1 MLHAGAGLVDTSR
14 ALGGADHSHKP
25 SGVTVREDLRRN
37 ISTGLQIKASASDEG
52 WELSQHRC
60 TLRLGGGRRT
70 GIETG
75 TVTTPVTDS
84 VAQCIGGR
92 GVAAV
97 VLPRSGGGAAER
109 RWCGGGGGAA
119 AEWRRGGG
127 AAAAM
132 VTRKQH

>member
-1 MLHAGAGLVDTSR
+1 VASL
-14 ALGGADHSHKP
+14 
-25 SGVTVREDLRRN
+25 REDLRRN

-60 TLRLGGGRRT
+60 TLRHGGGRRT

-75 TVTTPVTDS
+75 TVTTPVTVGRGGGARAGGLMIAGRGSDS

-109 RWCGGGGGAA
+109 WRCGGGGGAA

>member
-1 MLHAGAGLVDTSR
+1 MRTTRISR
-14 ALGGADHSHKP
+14 VASL
-25 SGVTVREDLRRN
+25 REDLRRN
-37 ISTGLQIKASASDEG
+37 ISTGQQIEASAADEG

-97 VLPRSGGGAAER
+97 VLPRRRSGGGAAER
-109 RWCGGGGGAA
+109 WRCGGVGGAA

>member
-1 MLHAGAGLVDTSR
+1 MRTTRISR
-14 ALGGADHSHKP
+14 VASL
-25 SGVTVREDLRRN
+25 REDLRRN

-70 GIETG
+70 GIETV

-109 RWCGGGGGAA
+109 
-119 AEWRRGGG
+119 WRRGGG
-127 AAAAM
+127 GMAAGRRGGGRDGDSEAALA
-132 VTRKQH
+132 

>member
-1 MLHAGAGLVDTSR
+1 VRTTRISR
-14 ALGGADHSHKP
+14 VASL
-25 SGVTVREDLRRN
+25 REDLRRN

-109 RWCGGGGGAA
+109 WRCGGGGGAA

>member
-1 MLHAGAGLVDTSR
+1 MRTTRISR
-14 ALGGADHSHKP
+14 VASL
-25 SGVTVREDLRRN
+25 REDLRRN

-60 TLRLGGGRRT
+60 TLRHGGGRRT
-70 GIETG
+70 GIETV

-97 VLPRSGGGAAER
+97 VLPRSGGGAAK
-109 RWCGGGGGAA
+109 RWLCGGGGGAA
-119 AEWRRGGG
+119 A
-127 AAAAM
+127 
-132 VTRKQH
+132 